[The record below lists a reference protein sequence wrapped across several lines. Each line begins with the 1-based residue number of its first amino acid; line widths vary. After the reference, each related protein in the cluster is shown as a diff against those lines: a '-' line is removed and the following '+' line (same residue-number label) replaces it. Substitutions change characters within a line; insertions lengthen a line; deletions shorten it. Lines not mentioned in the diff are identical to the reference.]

1 MKRGLVL
8 FILALLSFAVHAQD
22 CPPANA
28 LKEINNI
35 KMSGNYVWAEGSS
48 IKSENEAQ
56 ENALAVLNYEIQ
68 NLLNATENKDI
79 VVVIS
84 QNKDNR
90 KTIQTKRGNLYRTFV
105 YINKELINS
114 FKKKEIYE
122 PNEFE
127 KQMLTVT
134 KASDIETFVKQSSIF
149 KYGKYKERPDDGDY
163 YLLVYNREGNIPAC
177 LKFSNGK
184 LTNVATGADDSFQ
197 NYKGCGAYWF
207 IKNNRKK

>member
-1 MKRGLVL
+1 M
-8 FILALLSFAVHAQD
+8 
-22 CPPANA
+22 
-28 LKEINNI
+28 
-35 KMSGNYVWAEGSS
+35 
-48 IKSENEAQ
+48 
-56 ENALAVLNYEIQ
+56 
-68 NLLNATENKDI
+68 
-79 VVVIS
+79 
-84 QNKDNR
+84 
-90 KTIQTKRGNLYRTFV
+90 TIQTKRGNLYRAFV
-105 YINKELINS
+105 YAEKKMIVTYNSKEV
-114 FKKKEIYE
+114 YE

-127 KQMLTVT
+127 KQMLMVT